1 MIYEMEISMVQ
12 SSRKYNEFSVSSNI
26 PTNCGQIHF
35 YAPKENDADNDQ
47 KKTKYEPIT
56 S

>member
-1 MIYEMEISMVQ
+1 MRWKYQWYNLHANTMNFQLVQIYLRIVD
-12 SSRKYNEFSVSSNI
+12 N
-26 PTNCGQIHF
+26 